1 MSDAFYEYLSD
12 DVRALCRLCDKCTG
26 LCNVLLPYLLQRR
39 YRHSSFAVKGS
50 VAPMSF
56 YTYDVNPY
64 PVLPSLP
71 KNGTFWDIFPPTTTV
86 EYAFLLTLF
95 FCHAVQLYFI
105 RYRAKF
111 GTGVQAYLDGQWA
124 ESKQILTECQRV
136 LPHDGPT
143 KTLLSTMSKS
153 NFQAPRQW
161 RGYREL
167 TSK

>member
-1 MSDAFYEYLSD
+1 MFAHAYFLVGRYDVWILMSDAFYEYLSE

-39 YRHSSFAVKGS
+39 HRHSSFAVKGS

-86 EYAFLLTLF
+86 EYAFLLTL
-95 FCHAVQLYFI
+95 CSAMQCIYISSGIAQNLVRVYKRILM
-105 RYRAKF
+105 
-111 GTGVQAYLDGQWA
+111 VNGQN
-124 ESKQILTECQRV
+124 R
-136 LPHDGPT
+136 
-143 KTLLSTMSKS
+143 
-153 NFQAPRQW
+153 NRF
-161 RGYREL
+161 
-167 TSK
+167 

>member
-86 EYAFLLTLF
+86 EYAFLLTL
-95 FCHAVQLYFI
+95 CSAMQCIYISSGIAQYLV
-105 RYRAKF
+105 RAYKRILM
-111 GTGVQAYLDGQWA
+111 VNGQN
-124 ESKQILTECQRV
+124 R
-136 LPHDGPT
+136 DR
-143 KTLLSTMSKS
+143 
-153 NFQAPRQW
+153 F
-161 RGYREL
+161 
-167 TSK
+167 